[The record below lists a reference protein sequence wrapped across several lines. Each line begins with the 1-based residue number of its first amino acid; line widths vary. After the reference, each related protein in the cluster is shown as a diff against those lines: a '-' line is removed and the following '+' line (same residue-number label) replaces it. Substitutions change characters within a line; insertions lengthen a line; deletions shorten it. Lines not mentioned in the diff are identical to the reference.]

1 MEVLGAM
8 PLRSLPQ
15 ITEEADAMATLRSW
29 IFRSGLRVTRSLE
42 IRREAVFGLTSTMR
56 ESGKGEVLAHWRKCT
71 SLEQSVLYTEPFDFD
86 QPEGHR

>member
-56 ESGKGEVLAHWRKCT
+56 ESGKGEVLAHRCKCY
-71 SLEQSVLYTEPFDFD
+71 SLKQNFTFTDAFDFD
-86 QPEGHR
+86 QYEGNR